1 MVVSRSSSSQ
11 VEGLDKVILYP
22 PTYSF
27 LAKKFYQRLI
37 DKEHSIGRL
46 GGIKASMRVPA
57 ITHVMY
63 TDDVMLFSK
72 ANLREAEIL
81 NECLETYCNWSG
93 QQINKQKSRLIFWK
107 ATQPSIARNLKR
119 LLQMKILPK
128 DVCYLGSSFNLCR
141 SKTKDFKFLQ
151 NRIEAKLL
159 GWRSKC
165 LSWPGRGTMIK
176 SGSGNPYIHYV
187 NLWSS
192 KNTLWQD
199 WFSHKKVLVET
210 LIVKWKIL
218 SLESMG

>member
-1 MVVSRSSSSQ
+1 MKATKLDLQKAYDRVNGKFLLLKLSQQFPHLFSSMVVSRSSSSQ

-93 QQINKQKSRLIFWK
+93 QQINKQKSRLIF
-107 ATQPSIARNLKR
+107 
-119 LLQMKILPK
+119 
-128 DVCYLGSSFNLCR
+128 
-141 SKTKDFKFLQ
+141 
-151 NRIEAKLL
+151 
-159 GWRSKC
+159 
-165 LSWPGRGTMIK
+165 
-176 SGSGNPYIHYV
+176 
-187 NLWSS
+187 
-192 KNTLWQD
+192 
-199 WFSHKKVLVET
+199 
-210 LIVKWKIL
+210 
-218 SLESMG
+218 

>member
-1 MVVSRSSSSQ
+1 VSQQFPHLFSSMVVSRSSSSQ

-27 LAKKFYQRLI
+27 LARKFYQRLI

-93 QQINKQKSRLIFWK
+93 QQINKQKSRLIF
-107 ATQPSIARNLKR
+107 
-119 LLQMKILPK
+119 
-128 DVCYLGSSFNLCR
+128 
-141 SKTKDFKFLQ
+141 
-151 NRIEAKLL
+151 
-159 GWRSKC
+159 
-165 LSWPGRGTMIK
+165 
-176 SGSGNPYIHYV
+176 
-187 NLWSS
+187 
-192 KNTLWQD
+192 
-199 WFSHKKVLVET
+199 
-210 LIVKWKIL
+210 
-218 SLESMG
+218 